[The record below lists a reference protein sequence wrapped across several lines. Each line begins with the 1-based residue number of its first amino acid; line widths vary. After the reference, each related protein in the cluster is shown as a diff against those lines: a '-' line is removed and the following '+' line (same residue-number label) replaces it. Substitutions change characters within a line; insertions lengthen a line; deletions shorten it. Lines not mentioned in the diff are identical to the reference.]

1 MNNATNLQFILAQT
15 AATAPAS
22 TTTTAP
28 AATATTATTAT
39 TTTAP
44 AAPVTTAQQQGNP
57 LFSLGAMALIIV
69 GFYFIAI
76 RPQMKAAK
84 AQKQM
89 AAELKPGDRVITAA
103 GFFATIVSVDE
114 NTVTIKGLDS
124 SRFEVLKSAI
134 QGKVNDQAKA

>member
-1 MNNATNLQFILAQT
+1 MNNTTNLQFILAQT
-15 AATAPAS
+15 ATTAPVS
-22 TTTTAP
+22 TTTTVPAAP
-28 AATATTATTAT
+28 APAT

-44 AAPVTTAQQQGNP
+44 SAPVTTAQQQGNP

-103 GFFATIVSVDE
+103 GFLGTIVSVDE